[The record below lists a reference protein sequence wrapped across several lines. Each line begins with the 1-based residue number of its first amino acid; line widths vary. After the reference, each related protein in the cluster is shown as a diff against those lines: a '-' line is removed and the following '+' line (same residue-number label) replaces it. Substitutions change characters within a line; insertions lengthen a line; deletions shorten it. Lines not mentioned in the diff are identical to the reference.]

1 MTGVQDV
8 DWLAI
13 GPVLGPAVAALAV
26 LVLDAVIGSGRTGA
40 RRALDLLAVAG
51 LVAGLALVAPL
62 ERPTARRSARR
73 PASAPTSSRR

>member
-26 LVLDAVIGSGRTGA
+26 LVLDAVIGSARTGA
-40 RRALDLLAVAG
+40 RMVTPGGGVGAG
-51 LVAGLALVAPL
+51 MGV
-62 ERPTARRSARR
+62 RTAC
-73 PASAPTSSRR
+73 